1 MEPVTA
7 SKAQKYAVA
16 LVRQQSYKIQTQVSM
31 RMNDPNAAEMIDHNV
46 EREICAA

>member
-16 LVRQQSYKIQTQVSM
+16 LVRQQFNLTRFESI
-31 RMNDPNAAEMIDHNV
+31 NEDE
-46 EREICAA
+46 